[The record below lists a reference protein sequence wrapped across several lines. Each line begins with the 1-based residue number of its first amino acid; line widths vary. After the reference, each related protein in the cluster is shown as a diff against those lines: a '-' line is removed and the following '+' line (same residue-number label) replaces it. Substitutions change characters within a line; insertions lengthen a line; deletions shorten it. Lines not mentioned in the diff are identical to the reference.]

1 MHTSIGGRNGFETRL
16 LIQYSTQ
23 DSELGYSLFPVQYS
37 KSPIQDFLFRRWLG
51 LTRHVHVHDKL
62 YRLLMRGR
70 YKEERLERRKTVP
83 AGRVGNEEG
92 MEISRPGKW
101 SGWGDSRG
109 SVSAGS

>member
-1 MHTSIGGRNGFETRL
+1 MDSRRDFL
-16 LIQYSTQ
+16 YSTVRKTRN
-23 DSELGYSLFPVQYS
+23 SVIVSFLYS
-37 KSPIQDFLFRRWLG
+37 IQNLRFRTFCLEGG